1 MLRAEEKKRC
11 FRGGTVEIEREVEGG
26 VVHESSSCLRYSE
39 VLPGV
44 DKVAEV
50 PQGPWVGDATLD
62 KAYNK
67 SIDYRSNIKLILPNI
82 KVVDLV
88 ISISIEIGKLE
99 GPWRMHKGLDIP

>member
-1 MLRAEEKKRC
+1 MLIDRC
-11 FRGGTVEIEREVEGG
+11 D
-26 VVHESSSCLRYSE
+26 CL
-39 VLPGV
+39 
-44 DKVAEV
+44 K
-50 PQGPWVGDATLD
+50 
-62 KAYNK
+62 NK